1 MLVHMSSKTVPQN
14 GAAIRE
20 IRQREGLTV
29 SDLANKILIS
39 DSHLRNIENEFR
51 PATTEH
57 MARIAAAL
65 NCSLASIRR
74 EHEQVAS

>member
-1 MLVHMSSKTVPQN
+1 MASRLIPQN

-20 IRQREGLTV
+20 IREREGLTV
-29 SDLANKILIS
+29 SQLARAVLVS

-51 PATTEH
+51 AASTEH
-57 MARIAAAL
+57 MARIAQTL

-74 EHEQVAS
+74 TSDEQVWA